1 MKIIGVQNTV
11 NDNKLSEQE
20 LQTYNQN
27 ILQYV
32 GDEKDGAEVKS
43 LITSVISMNNT
54 HTNDPGSFIAL
65 YISIEKYTSI
75 IGEASTSNNNETY
88 VNENESKMEEIRELI
103 NVEKKYNIDVKYDN
117 LGKINIVVIKEV
129 NNINTQNN
137 VSNNTV
143 LNATVQNNTMS
154 NNTIQNNVVQNNT
167 GNNINNNISTNT
179 SEETIKNNLR
189 TALNAR
195 ISQYSNTSNIL
206 AALSQDINSQNKVIQ
221 ESLPAGYK
229 MGNATIMGKVIK
241 FNLTVNSNTYSVTYN
256 PATKVVI
263 LI

>member
-1 MKIIGVQNTV
+1 MKIIGVQNSV

-20 LQTYNQN
+20 LQEYNQG

-32 GDEKDGAEVKS
+32 GSERDGAEVKS

-65 YISIEKYTSI
+65 DMSIEKYTSI
-75 IGEASTSNNNETY
+75 IGEASTSNNNEAY

-117 LGKINIVVIKEV
+117 LGKINVVVIKEI
-129 NNINTQNN
+129 NNTNTQNN

-143 LNATVQNNTMS
+143 LNATVPNNTIS
-154 NNTIQNNVVQNNT
+154 NNTIQNNIVQNNT
-167 GNNINNNISTNT
+167 GNTNISTNT
-179 SEETIKNNLR
+179 SEETIKNNLQ

-221 ESLPAGYK
+221 ENLPAGYK
-229 MGNATIMGKVIK
+229 IGNASIMGKVIK
-241 FNLTVNSNTYSVTYN
+241 FNLTVNLNTYSVTYN

>member
-1 MKIIGVQNTV
+1 
-11 NDNKLSEQE
+11 
-20 LQTYNQN
+20 
-27 ILQYV
+27 
-32 GDEKDGAEVKS
+32 
-43 LITSVISMNNT
+43 
-54 HTNDPGSFIAL
+54 
-65 YISIEKYTSI
+65 
-75 IGEASTSNNNETY
+75 
-88 VNENESKMEEIRELI
+88 
-103 NVEKKYNIDVKYDN
+103 
-117 LGKINIVVIKEV
+117 
-129 NNINTQNN
+129 
-137 VSNNTV
+137 
-143 LNATVQNNTMS
+143 MS

>member
-1 MKIIGVQNTV
+1 MKIIGVQNSV

-20 LQTYNQN
+20 LQEYNQG

-32 GDEKDGAEVKS
+32 GERDGAEVKS

-65 YISIEKYTSI
+65 DMSIEKYTSI
-75 IGEASTSNNNETY
+75 IGEASTSNNNEAY

-117 LGKINIVVIKEV
+117 LGKINVVVIKEI
-129 NNINTQNN
+129 NNTNTQNN

-143 LNATVQNNTMS
+143 LNATVPNNTIS
-154 NNTIQNNVVQNNT
+154 NNTIQNNIVQNNT
-167 GNNINNNISTNT
+167 GNTNISTNT
-179 SEETIKNNLR
+179 SEETIKNNLQ

-221 ESLPAGYK
+221 ENLPAGYK
-229 MGNATIMGKVIK
+229 IGNASIMGKVIK
-241 FNLTVNSNTYSVTYN
+241 FNLTVNLNTYSVTYN

>member
-1 MKIIGVQNTV
+1 MKIIGVQNSV

-20 LQTYNQN
+20 LQEYNQG

-32 GDEKDGAEVKS
+32 GERDGAEVKS

-65 YISIEKYTSI
+65 DISIENYTSI
-75 IGEASTSNNNETY
+75 VGESSTANNNETY
-88 VNENESKMEEIRELI
+88 VNENESKMEEVRELI
-103 NVEKKYNIDVKYDN
+103 NIERKYSIDVKYDN
-117 LGKINIVVIKEV
+117 LGKINVVVIKEI
-129 NNINTQNN
+129 NNTNTKNN

-143 LNATVQNNTMS
+143 LNATVPNNTIS
-154 NNTIQNNVVQNNT
+154 NNTIQNNIVQNNT
-167 GNNINNNISTNT
+167 GNTNISTNT
-179 SEETIKNNLR
+179 SEETIKNNLQ

-221 ESLPAGYK
+221 ENLPAGYK
-229 MGNATIMGKVIK
+229 IGNASIMGKVIK
-241 FNLTVNSNTYSVTYN
+241 FNLTVNLNTYSVTYN